1 MTRTTFQSVLEWAL
15 CVPIAFLFQI
25 QMQKEHIAKF
35 PLGFDAPLSANY
47 TH

>member
-1 MTRTTFQSVLEWAL
+1 MARTTIQSVLEWAL

-35 PLGFDAPLSANY
+35 SLGFDAPLSANY